1 MIYAYNTTLRRMPI
15 HKKEHWKNAIIF
27 LGNNSLSL
35 LLLKVKQIEHAITFY
50 VLCELVGKKSLL
62 LYLNSYILFVTPDG
76 DQGCLIKTECN
87 YYSVMQHLRNN

>member
-35 LLLKVKQIEHAITFY
+35 LLQKVKEIEHANTFSHY
-50 VLCELVGKKSLL
+50 VNLL
-62 LYLNSYILFVTPDG
+62 HKRNCFYLNSYRRLLEDNFRRNSA
-76 DQGCLIKTECN
+76 CN
-87 YYSVMQHLRNN
+87 HR